1 MRRSKAEAEAT
12 RENLLAAAEELFAE
26 RGITATR
33 LSDVAAAAGVTRGAI
48 YWHFKNKDEL
58 INAII
63 DRLSLPLETA
73 MRSQLEDAAA
83 GKLTLETF
91 KNVLLM
97 SYQRMRDSATVE
109 QVTRFAM
116 RYSLCTE
123 SQLAREHL
131 NHNREQNLALLAE
144 VLRHAQHHQQIRS
157 DISAVELA
165 RYIRAHIIG
174 IYHQQ
179 LSSNPPHFQS
189 PEEIRRSIDLLFISL
204 QAPLHDYATAEP

>member
-12 RENLLAAAEELFAE
+12 RESLLAAAEQLFAE
-26 RGITATR
+26 QGIGSTR
-33 LSDVAAAAGVTRGAI
+33 LSDVATAAGVTRGAI

-63 DRLSLPLETA
+63 DRLSLPLEAA

-83 GKLTLETF
+83 GKLTLEAF
-91 KNVLLM
+91 KEVLLM
-97 SYQRMRDSATVE
+97 SYQRMQESSAVE
-109 QVTRFAM
+109 QITRFAM

-123 SQLAREHL
+123 SQNARDHL
-131 NHNREQNLALLAE
+131 DKSRQHNLNLIAE
-144 VLRHAQHHQQIRS
+144 IVGYGQHYKLIRN
-157 DISAVELA
+157 DISADEVA

-179 LSSNPPHFQS
+179 LSSGDPYS
-189 PEEIRRSIDLLFISL
+189 AGLEDIRRSIDLMFAGLK
-204 QAPLHDYATAEP
+204 PD